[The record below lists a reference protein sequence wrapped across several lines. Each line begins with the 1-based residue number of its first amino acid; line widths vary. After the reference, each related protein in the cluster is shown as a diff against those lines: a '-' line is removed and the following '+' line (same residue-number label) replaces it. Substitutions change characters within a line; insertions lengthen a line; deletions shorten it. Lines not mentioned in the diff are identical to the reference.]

1 MPIVQIHLLE
11 GRSDEKKEALIA
23 NVTQTIHETIDAPL
37 DSIRVILEEMPLQ
50 HYGIAG
56 VSAKKQRAGK

>member
-37 DSIRVILEEMPLQ
+37 DSIRVILEEMPL
-50 HYGIAG
+50 
-56 VSAKKQRAGK
+56 